1 MDLFQRPSVSLD
13 LPEKL
18 DFGSNDQSVE
28 EESLLPK
35 CDCKKGY
42 SSNFKSPRF
51 ALGLKSW
58 LAINLALSV
67 LNLGALLSCVLLWH
81 AGQPAVARQTSECL
95 LPPSPAIDV
104 IDKEFHTFP
113 LLSSYTEEPSPEV
126 DQMWNELVNLR
137 TMFYLDGEEL
147 ATVNDCPETAVRGPK
162 GHYVAALAATHQIHC
177 VDSLRKGLYF
187 HYKYYQEKQDPL
199 FAGKHHP
206 PEGHLMHCVELL
218 RNAVM
223 CAGDVSVIT
232 YNWKKDQDFP
242 EANFGSVT
250 HACQKWDKIDEW
262 RRARNITAQLETLE
276 RPAGVLGEY
285 QDAFPYF

>member
-81 AGQPAVARQTSECL
+81 AGQPAVARQISECL

-104 IDKEFHTFP
+104 IDKEFRTFP
-113 LLSSYTEEPSPEV
+113 LLSSYTEEPSPEA

-147 ATVNDCPETAVRGPK
+147 ATVNDCPETAVRCPK

-206 PEGHLMHCVELL
+206 PEGHLSKFKNTIGRKVKISL
-218 RNAVM
+218 RQISGALPMPAKNGTRLKSGV
-223 CAGDVSVIT
+223 V
-232 YNWKKDQDFP
+232 
-242 EANFGSVT
+242 
-250 HACQKWDKIDEW
+250 
-262 RRARNITAQLETLE
+262 LETSLPSLKRWND
-276 RPAGVLGEY
+276 RPGCWASIKMLSLIFEPFQGRLLG
-285 QDAFPYF
+285 